1 MKTYVLMFQELTGE
15 WVSVYHV
22 AVVQHKKHGDVIRY
36 AEQCLLAGKCDGRY
50 VGTRCVVY
58 CTDDHTM
65 SELFCKNGRLVEV
78 IC

>member
-22 AVVQHKKHGDVIRY
+22 AVVSRKHYRFAIRY
-36 AEQCLLAGKCDGRY
+36 AMDCLLAGKCDGRY
-50 VGTRCVVY
+50 VGNRCVVY
-58 CTDDHTM
+58 STDDHAM
-65 SELFCKNGRLVEV
+65 WELVCKDGLVEV